1 MATHTG
7 SEGTVRVGASNAVL
21 EIRSYSVEE
30 TADTVEDT
38 SMGDSYRT
46 FKTTLKGWSG
56 SVDVFWDETDATGQ
70 GALVSM
76 IYNRGNKLDGD
87 RRKEMRAI
95 VNLVAKAD
103 YEGIADQIERSKRLW
118 ENVGLAVKKRFAYF
132 FS

>member
-7 SEGTVRVGASNAVL
+7 SEGTVRVGATNAVL

-56 SVDVFWDETDATGQ
+56 SVDVFWDETDTTGQ
-70 GALVSM
+70 GALTPGSEVN
-76 IYNRGNKLDGD
+76 IRFYPEGAVTADVYYTGQ
-87 RRKEMRAI
+87 AI
-95 VNLVAKAD
+95 VTGKTITGSFDGMVESTITVQGTGALTSATV
-103 YEGIADQIERSKRLW
+103 
-118 ENVGLAVKKRFAYF
+118 
-132 FS
+132 